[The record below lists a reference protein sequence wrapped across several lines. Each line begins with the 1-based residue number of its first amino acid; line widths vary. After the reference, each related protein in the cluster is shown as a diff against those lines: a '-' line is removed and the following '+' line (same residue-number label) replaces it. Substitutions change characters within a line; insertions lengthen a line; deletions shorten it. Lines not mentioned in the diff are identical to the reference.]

1 MTAENDLA
9 SGLDPTL
16 PSLEEEA
23 EQQPAPAKTAADAL
37 PPAWKTVDLPKT
49 LAFRDK
55 PKRRIFYDY
64 SEVENAVQRIQSLP
78 KREETIHAV
87 MDSHFKGVDLVPAVL
102 RLAKRPARELII
114 TTLGFNQRDAACLCE
129 LAERGEIERL
139 GLVCSNFFAEK
150 DKGAYNYAVAR
161 FAKVNAR
168 ITTHRNHSKLLLFDM
183 RPDYYVVESSANLR
197 SCVNF
202 EQFALTNSKPLF
214 EFHRSWVSKM
224 L

>member
-1 MTAENDLA
+1 MNEDLA
-9 SGLDPTL
+9 ADLDPAL
-16 PSLEEEA
+16 PSLELEE
-23 EQQPAPAKTAADAL
+23 EQPTQVKTAADAL
-37 PPAWKTVDLPKT
+37 PPAWKTVDLPKQ

-64 SEVENAVQRIQSLP
+64 SEVENAVQRLKSLP

-102 RLAKRPARELII
+102 RLAKRPTAELIV

-129 LAERGEIERL
+129 LVERGEIKRL

-150 DKGAYNYAVAR
+150 DKGAYNYAVER
-161 FAKVNAR
+161 FAKVGAR

-183 RPDYYVVESSANLR
+183 KPDYYVVESSANLR

-202 EQFALTNSKPLF
+202 EQFALSNSKPLF
-214 EFHRSWVSKM
+214 DFHRGWVNKM